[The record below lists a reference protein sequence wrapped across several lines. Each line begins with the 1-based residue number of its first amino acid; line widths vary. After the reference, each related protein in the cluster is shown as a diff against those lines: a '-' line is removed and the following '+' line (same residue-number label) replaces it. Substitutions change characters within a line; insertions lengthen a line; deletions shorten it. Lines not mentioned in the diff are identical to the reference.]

1 METSYDATFKV
12 LVDHSPGDWARY
24 LFAGS
29 VEIAVPVD
37 TSLHETKEVVD
48 RLLRVEHSGCEFII
62 HVEFHAGHS
71 GNAIPNRLFHY
82 NAAAMKRYAMTALSC
97 VLILRSEAD
106 SPSISGRFVRTIEP
120 FGDIHSFRYHPIRL
134 WKEPLERFLIPGSSL
149 AVAGVLSDFGER
161 DLEEAGAEIRRC
173 IDEVSDPG
181 RREDMLYHLV
191 VLAGMRFNR
200 SQAESIFGRDVSVLE
215 KYSVT
220 LQYFI
225 RRAEARLLLES
236 AKQIFGTPTPQII
249 EKVDEATSDMLLAW
263 TIRLRTAQSWAEL
276 VTD

>member
-1 METSYDATFKV
+1 MENSYDATFKI

-24 LFAGS
+24 LFAGA
-29 VEIAVPVD
+29 VEVAVPVD

-48 RLLRVEHSGCEFII
+48 RLLRVEHSGCEVII

-71 GNAIPNRLFHY
+71 GNMIPNRLFQY
-82 NAAAMKRYAMTALSC
+82 NAAVMKRYAMTALSC

-120 FGDIHSFRYHPIRL
+120 FGDIHSFRYQPIRL
-134 WKEPLERFLIPGSSL
+134 WKEPLERFLIPSSSL
-149 AVAGVLSDFGER
+149 AVAGVLADFGELS
-161 DLEEAGAEIRRC
+161 LEEAGAEIRRC

-200 SQAESIFGRDVSVLE
+200 SQAESIFGRNVSVLE

-225 RRAEARLLLES
+225 RRAEARLLLATAEPV
-236 AKQIFGTPTPQII
+236 FGDPPQHIL
-249 EKVDEATSDMLLAW
+249 EKVNEANSEKLLDW
-263 TIRLRTAQSWAEL
+263 SRRLRTAQSWTEL
-276 VTD
+276 IAD